1 MTSIIRF
8 PLFYKGMPAA
18 EPNAMMPN
26 SKSPAFEDAPCVTP
40 TALAAPV
47 ESAAE
52 VLALALVS
60 LLALALPL
68 SLIVPAE
75 VDCAAVPLPLPLL
88 AASGSV
94 EFLSIW
100 SKGGLQITISTLLL
114 KHSPRSKKL

>member
-1 MTSIIRF
+1 MTSIIHF
-8 PLFYKGMPAA
+8 PLFYKSMPAA

-52 VLALALVS
+52 VLAL
-60 LLALALPL
+60 PL
-68 SLIVPAE
+68 SLIVPAG

-114 KHSPRSKKL
+114 RHSPRSKKL

>member
-8 PLFYKGMPAA
+8 PLFYKSMPAA

-68 SLIVPAE
+68 SLIVPAG
-75 VDCAAVPLPLPLL
+75 VDCAAVPLPHLVARLP
-88 AASGSV
+88 
-94 EFLSIW
+94 IW

-114 KHSPRSKKL
+114 RHSPRSKKL